1 MSTARYKKLIT
12 NLPSMAAIVNS
23 FESPQVQLA
32 VYDTLIAALNDATQE
47 SRTAESATSRTAEK
61 VAAISSDS
69 SVEHELVEGD
79 SIHSMATDD

>member
-1 MSTARYKKLIT
+1 MSTVRYKKLIT

-47 SRTAESATSRTAEK
+47 SRTSDSASSRSADKVET
-61 VAAISSDS
+61 VAADS

-79 SIHSMATDD
+79 SIHSMAAEE